1 MKKERTVFQTDKRYP
16 GVRRRELETLN
27 GYEKDY
33 AYYIQYRDKT
43 QNNKVVM
50 AKLGNE
56 SEGWNY
62 QKAYLEKETRKTLA
76 DQESLGIVPV
86 VGDATIMEIWQDYM
100 VYNDDR
106 PETIKTQK
114 FYMKK
119 LKPFYKIRASQIMNR
134 MIQDFRKN
142 LEKETNTKGQHYAA
156 QSIVH
161 FMKQLKLLLNY
172 GVKRELCSDNPNL
185 KFEFPRINNQKIEFL
200 TDEQVKAYLAALDED
215 KDVVG
220 CMFLKIAFYTGMR
233 KKAIINLQWEDIDFE
248 QDRIILRGEVAKNHM
263 TNYIPLPE
271 KIKEELKIFPKV
283 SKYIFPG
290 KYGIAPREDFVR
302 VARRIRDKVGLPK
315 NFRPIYML
323 RHNFAT
329 HLACSGKVEIYTIQ
343 RLMTHQSP
351 QMTQRYAHFMD
362 KTLKDA
368 SKVIEELFNQ

>member
-1 MKKERTVFQTDKRYP
+1 
-16 GVRRRELETLN
+16 
-27 GYEKDY
+27 
-33 AYYIQYRDKT
+33 
-43 QNNKVVM
+43 
-50 AKLGNE
+50 
-56 SEGWNY
+56 
-62 QKAYLEKETRKTLA
+62 
-76 DQESLGIVPV
+76 
-86 VGDATIMEIWQDYM
+86 
-100 VYNDDR
+100 
-106 PETIKTQK
+106 
-114 FYMKK
+114 
-119 LKPFYKIRASQIMNR
+119 
-134 MIQDFRKN
+134 
-142 LEKETNTKGQHYAA
+142 
-156 QSIVH
+156 
-161 FMKQLKLLLNY
+161 
-172 GVKRELCSDNPNL
+172 
-185 KFEFPRINNQKIEFL
+185 
-200 TDEQVKAYLAALDED
+200 
-215 KDVVG
+215 
-220 CMFLKIAFYTGMR
+220 
-233 KKAIINLQWEDIDFE
+233 
-248 QDRIILRGEVAKNHM
+248 M